1 VAWVTSAIRSSSS
14 RVLRQ
19 VSAVVLDHA
28 DEQQRQPAQLDM
40 GAHTVLAVVEHPA
53 QRQRALHVPPAA
65 LDRGELLV
73 GRGQVVGGQGD
84 VGCAQRPV
92 AVQALLS
99 LDPGVIDA

>member
-1 VAWVTSAIRSSSS
+1 MSSSAS
-14 RVLRQ
+14 QHSLT
-19 VSAVVLDHA
+19 
-28 DEQQRQPAQLDM
+28 